1 MSNTIFCRS
10 RLIYQIVGVSL
21 QYVATGKGE
30 LLAGKVV
37 NGITIGGLLS
47 VGTTYASEVGRNL

>member
-1 MSNTIFCRS
+1 MSNTIFCCS
-10 RLIYQIVGVSL
+10 RLIGQVVGVSL
-21 QYVATGKGE
+21 QYVATSKGE

-37 NGITIGGLLS
+37 NGVAIGGFLS